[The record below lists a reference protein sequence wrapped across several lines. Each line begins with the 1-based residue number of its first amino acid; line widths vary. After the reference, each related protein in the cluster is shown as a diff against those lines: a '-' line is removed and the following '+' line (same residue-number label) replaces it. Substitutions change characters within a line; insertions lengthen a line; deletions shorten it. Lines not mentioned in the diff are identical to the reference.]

1 MTATVFSDRERYIIL
16 ELVEEMPGTSFG
28 EALELL
34 DRLFDGGIFPRG
46 DCREA
51 VDTGQLGALIRAVG
65 HRYDIPD
72 RDRRLLMCRLAVAGL
87 GGTPP
92 VDRKGILR
100 RIHEAVSSWSR
111 AGSRPA
117 SRPFFEDTEEIER
130 FVRHVSAFFED
141 TGEIERSARHVSAF
155 FDPPDDPGCLDIER
169 LNRIRF
175 GEEVYDPIP
184 GIWVRP
190 EQKKKTLFV
199 DHDESDARN
208 FWSWEER

>member
-1 MTATVFSDRERYIIL
+1 MDIRFSEQERFIIIG
-16 ELVEEMPGTSFG
+16 EIGRMPGTSFG

-111 AGSRPA
+111 PGSRPA

-141 TGEIERSARHVSAF
+141 TGEIERSARHMSAF

-175 GEEVYDPIP
+175 GEVVYDPIP

-208 FWSWEER
+208 FWFWEER

>member
-111 AGSRPA
+111 PGSRPA

-175 GEEVYDPIP
+175 GEEVYDPIS
-184 GIWVRP
+184 GVWVRP

>member
-1 MTATVFSDRERYIIL
+1 MDIRFSEQERFIIIG
-16 ELVEEMPGTSFG
+16 EIGRMPGTSFG

-72 RDRRLLMCRLAVAGL
+72 RDRRLLMCRLAIAGL

-111 AGSRPA
+111 PGSRPA

-141 TGEIERSARHVSAF
+141 TGEIKRSARHVSAF

-175 GEEVYDPIP
+175 GEVVYDPIP

-208 FWSWEER
+208 FWFWEER

>member
-111 AGSRPA
+111 PGSRPA

>member
-1 MTATVFSDRERYIIL
+1 MDIRFSEQERFIIIG
-16 ELVEEMPGTSFG
+16 EIGRMPGTSFG

-111 AGSRPA
+111 PGSRPA

-141 TGEIERSARHVSAF
+141 TGEIERSARHMSAF

-208 FWSWEER
+208 FWFWEER

>member
-1 MTATVFSDRERYIIL
+1 MTATFFSDRERYIIL

-46 DCREA
+46 DRREA
-51 VDTGQLGALIRAVG
+51 VETGQLGALIRAVG

-72 RDRRLLMCRLAVAGL
+72 RDRRLLMCRRAVAGL

-100 RIHEAVSSWSR
+100 RIHEAVSAWSWP
-111 AGSRPA
+111 GSRPA
-117 SRPFFEDTEEIER
+117 ARPFFEDTEEIER

>member
-1 MTATVFSDRERYIIL
+1 MTATFFSDRERYIIL

-87 GGTPP
+87 GGTLP

-100 RIHEAVSSWSR
+100 RIHEAVSSWSWP
-111 AGSRPA
+111 GSRPA

-175 GEEVYDPIP
+175 GEEVYDPIS
-184 GIWVRP
+184 GVWVRP

>member
-1 MTATVFSDRERYIIL
+1 MTATFFSDRERYIIL

-111 AGSRPA
+111 PGSRPA

-155 FDPPDDPGCLDIER
+155 FDPPDDSGCLDIER

-175 GEEVYDPIP
+175 GEEVYDPIS
-184 GIWVRP
+184 GVWVRP

>member
-1 MTATVFSDRERYIIL
+1 MTATFFSDRERYIIL

-111 AGSRPA
+111 PGSRPA

-175 GEEVYDPIP
+175 GEEVYDPIS
-184 GIWVRP
+184 GVWVRP

>member
-72 RDRRLLMCRLAVAGL
+72 RDRRLLMCRLAIAGL

-111 AGSRPA
+111 PGSRPA

-175 GEEVYDPIP
+175 GEEVYDPIS
-184 GIWVRP
+184 GVWVRP

>member
-1 MTATVFSDRERYIIL
+1 MTATFFSDRERYIIL

-175 GEEVYDPIP
+175 GEVVYDPIP

-208 FWSWEER
+208 FWFWEER

>member
-1 MTATVFSDRERYIIL
+1 MTATFFSDRERYIIL

-46 DCREA
+46 DCRES
-51 VDTGQLGALIRAVG
+51 VDTGQLGAMIRAVG

-72 RDRRLLMCRLAVAGL
+72 RERRLLMCRLAVAGL

-100 RIHEAVSSWSR
+100 RIHEALSSWSR

-117 SRPFFEDTEEIER
+117 SRPFFEDTGEIER
-130 FVRHVSAFFED
+130 FV
-141 TGEIERSARHVSAF
+141 RHVSAF

-175 GEEVYDPIP
+175 GEEVYDPIA

-190 EQKKKTLFV
+190 EQKRKTLFV

-208 FWSWEER
+208 NWFWEER

>member
-72 RDRRLLMCRLAVAGL
+72 RDRRLLMCRLAIAGL

-111 AGSRPA
+111 TGSRPA

-175 GEEVYDPIP
+175 GEEVYDPIS
-184 GIWVRP
+184 GVWVRP

-208 FWSWEER
+208 FWFWEER

>member
-1 MTATVFSDRERYIIL
+1 MTATFFSDRERYIIL

-111 AGSRPA
+111 ARSRPA
-117 SRPFFEDTEEIER
+117 ARPFFEDTEEIER

-208 FWSWEER
+208 FWFWEER

>member
-111 AGSRPA
+111 PGSRPA

-141 TGEIERSARHVSAF
+141 TGEIERSARHMSAF

-175 GEEVYDPIP
+175 GEVVYDPIP

-208 FWSWEER
+208 FWFWEER

>member
-1 MTATVFSDRERYIIL
+1 MTATYFSDRERYIIL

-34 DRLFDGGIFPRG
+34 DRLFDGGIFPSG

-65 HRYDIPD
+65 HMYDIPD

-111 AGSRPA
+111 PGSRPA

-141 TGEIERSARHVSAF
+141 TGEIKRSARHVSAF

-175 GEEVYDPIP
+175 GEVVYDPIP